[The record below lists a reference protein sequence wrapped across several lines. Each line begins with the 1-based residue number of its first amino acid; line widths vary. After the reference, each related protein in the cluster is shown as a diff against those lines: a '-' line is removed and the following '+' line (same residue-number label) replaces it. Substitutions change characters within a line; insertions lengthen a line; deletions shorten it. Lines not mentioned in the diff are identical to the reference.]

1 MKKFNLITASFL
13 ALGLTA
19 CSSEQSVNTSV
30 EQVSAP
36 GAPGVEPFWAYSGKT
51 GIGTSYEQYQDG
63 HYSDAAA
70 TGKVSKVWFSIAKGM
85 ITETMFGL
93 IHQAQIKDMQF
104 VVVGKD
110 FTVTENDD
118 LDVSI
123 DYLYKDDAGRPLS
136 LAYKVVS
143 KDKQGRFTL
152 EKHIFTIQTAKLC
165 LFVAYLIPTLKVLKP
180 TLM

>member
-1 MKKFNLITASFL
+1 MKKINLITASFI

-19 CSSEQSVNTSV
+19 CSSEQSVSTTALT
-30 EQVSAP
+30 QISAP

-51 GIGTSYEQYQDG
+51 GIGTSYEQYKAD
-63 HYSDAAA
+63 HYDDSAA

-118 LDVSI
+118 S
-123 DYLYKDDAGRPLS
+123 
-136 LAYKVVS
+136 
-143 KDKQGRFTL
+143 
-152 EKHIFTIQTAKLC
+152 
-165 LFVAYLIPTLKVLKP
+165 
-180 TLM
+180 